1 MENAENYTLTVA
13 TRSYGESKGALV
25 AGFDNKTL
33 PSSEWDKSG
42 LYDSREKY
50 CGENTP
56 SLKFSKQADYLITP
70 MFDDEIQSI
79 SFWCRISRE
88 GSGRLEVIG
97 CDSEGN
103 LVNVAKLTD
112 FTTTGQIVE
121 LNMPADIHRLA
132 IYYYMGSVELS
143 MNIDD
148 FTLTFAGDVTFTPVD
163 GYDNLLVD
171 GETLSVKVEGLQKDT
186 EYFAFVK
193 SNNGDVDSK
202 MSRKAMFR
210 TLSES
215 GVEKVDKSAEIE
227 VLVSNGLVSVS
238 DMSVFDIYSID
249 GRLIASQIRG
259 NYQLPNK
266 GIYIVKSSNNAVKI
280 VW

>member
-1 MENAENYTLTVA
+1 
-13 TRSYGESKGALV
+13 
-25 AGFDNKTL
+25 
-33 PSSEWDKSG
+33 
-42 LYDSREKY
+42 
-50 CGENTP
+50 
-56 SLKFSKQADYLITP
+56 
-70 MFDDEIQSI
+70 
-79 SFWCRISRE
+79 
-88 GSGRLEVIG
+88 
-97 CDSEGN
+97 
-103 LVNVAKLTD
+103 
-112 FTTTGQIVE
+112 
-121 LNMPADIHRLA
+121 
-132 IYYYMGSVELS
+132 
-143 MNIDD
+143 
-148 FTLTFAGDVTFTPVD
+148 
-163 GYDNLLVD
+163 
-171 GETLSVKVEGLQKDT
+171 
-186 EYFAFVK
+186 
-193 SNNGDVDSK
+193 